1 MRAGSKL
8 VVSAPAVPVA
18 PERSVVVVAGP
29 VLELGLGLG
38 SVFVASCGPGTLVL
52 VADLAGSVQAD
63 FAAEPVVALAADL
76 AVEPAVGL
84 VDLAA
89 DLVVGSAGIQDV
101 AAACGEIMDTKH
113 FSLDY

>member
-1 MRAGSKL
+1 MRAGSEL
-8 VVSAPAVPVA
+8 VVSVPAVPVA
-18 PERSVVVVAGP
+18 PERSAVVVAGP
-29 VLELGLGLG
+29 VLELGLG

-52 VADLAGSVQAD
+52 VADQAGSVQAG
-63 FAAEPVVALAADL
+63 FAAEPAVALAAGL
-76 AVEPAVGL
+76 AVEPVVGL

-89 DLVVGSAGIQDV
+89 DLVVGSAGNQDV